1 MSLLGGYCRTS
12 TQTLSKSFSNLPKHT
27 RVRIQANFHFID
39 SWTGDT
45 AYMKVT
51 ETEDMHSMAYA
62 WTDSFDYVSTH
73 NAVNV

>member
-12 TQTLSKSFSNLPKHT
+12 TQTLSKSFSNLPQHT